1 MSDQFRVA
9 FNEDKV
15 ILEAIQRNEQR
26 PGARPPMRIA
36 IDASPV
42 QMRRMIDR
50 MMEAETGA
58 KGATA
63 A

>member
-15 ILEAIQRNEQR
+15 ILEAIEINEQS
-26 PGARPPMRIA
+26 PGAKKPIKLA
-36 IDASPV
+36 IDASPI
-42 QMRRMIDR
+42 QMRRMIEKKI
-50 MMEAETGA
+50 EAEQSKTN
-58 KGATA
+58 ATA